1 MTIKTLAAAL
11 AFSIAL
17 AVGGFARANVVYNV
31 SLNTIA
37 ISGTAGVYGLAFS
50 FTDGSGLNDG
60 NNTVTLSNFTFGG
73 GGSVGVGGLIGG
85 ASGNLG
91 SSVVL
96 VDSSFF
102 NAYTQGFTPGSS
114 LSFQLDATTNL
125 DPGGTPDS
133 FGFSILSS
141 GSSIL
146 TTDILGSNFL
156 SFDIDSANPTP
167 AVFATDSASNVVL
180 AAPSV
185 SPAGPGPGKV
195 PEPGTFALAALALAG
210 LTYSRRRSA

>member
-1 MTIKTLAAAL
+1 MNIKTLAAAF
-11 AFSIAL
+11 AFPIAL
-17 AVGGFARANVVYNV
+17 AFGGVVQANVVYNV
-31 SLNTIA
+31 SLNTST
-37 ISGTAGVYGLAFS
+37 ISGVAGVYGLAFS
-50 FTDGSGLNDG
+50 LTDGSGLNDG
-60 NNTVTLSNFTFGG
+60 NNTITLSNFAFGGGSSAGG
-73 GGSVGVGGLIGG
+73 GGSIGG

-141 GSSIL
+141 GSAIL

-156 SFDIDSANPTP
+156 SFDIDSANPTL